1 MRNYLLNFIFLI
13 LNKMKKVIKKNK
25 PKSFFEQ
32 IKMLNKKT
40 KRDTKEAKPKTEA
53 EQNELTR
60 VANELRKRDNL
71 SLEDIKDALKNNTK
85 LKATDAKI
93 IDTILKCKMKEDKIL
108 LKDDT
113 FAKQLSFYIVGRDIK
128 TKYLTNDYL
137 YLNMI
142 ASRFVFPDQDSN
154 VSLPLLLNG
163 AVLQNV
169 TIVSQNFNVTTDTTK
184 GLIQDYDGTFSL
196 ICSKETQSSDL
207 IEQIITQKPSAG
219 TFDLNGSVYEYYGNE
234 EACIIQVPGLGV
246 DEVREKV
253 KNMKFVHNE
262 NSVFVNGEKK
272 VTADGKMKFISKK
285 VFPESFCPSFWA
297 SPEPILCDFLFEFSL
312 DYNVLFEYLE
322 KYKGDELIIPPNIC
336 YWDNIKYFF
345 DFLGVFYLTARDLPF
360 DKATNIGNHV
370 TAFKSVRDFC
380 TAWKSQALNV
390 QRVFQDFINSFLN
403 NSSFSRFTFLYEK
416 ALTVHKSITELMKKQ
431 EFNNFCN
438 VLKKFKTFFYINNQ
452 LERIKDVVVVL
463 SGIIS
468 CLKKYCEGSNNP
480 DALWREIASVANKIL
495 LYLPNITEE
504 RDALF
509 PFICSEG
516 GFNDNVSSN
525 KENATLL
532 AVKRNMRR
540 KIKEKEQNAMLV
552 KSVSE
557 ASSTVTKEMKK
568 YLQGHIRGRTENI
581 SSAVENALVEALYEY
596 FMWSDKVQKERERF
610 IGYLTYT
617 YSKLGRPL
625 EALIDEMA
633 RVFIARTNNVN
644 LAVKDERVKD
654 FIDKNEG
661 KISMVMSNFTFN
673 PNKNKGKIEDKKVKK
688 EEKKKNDEN
697 EEEEEEEEDE
707 KNDK

>member
-40 KRDTKEAKPKTEA
+40 KRDTKDAKPKTEA

-113 FAKQLSFYIVGRDIK
+113 FAKQLSFYIVGKDIK

-154 VSLPLLLNG
+154 VSLPLLLQG
-163 AVLQNV
+163 AILQNV

-196 ICSKETQSSDL
+196 ICSRETQSSDL
-207 IEQIITQKPSAG
+207 IDEIVTNKPSAG
-219 TFDLNGSVYEYYGNE
+219 TFDLNGSIYEYYGNE
-234 EACIIQVPGLGV
+234 EACIIQVPGLGAQ
-246 DEVREKV
+246 EVLEKV

-297 SPEPILCDFLFEFSL
+297 SPEPISCDFLFEFSL

-322 KYKGDELIIPPNIC
+322 KHKADELIIPPNIC

-345 DFLGVFYLTARDLPF
+345 DFLGVFYLTARDIPF
-360 DKATNIGNHV
+360 AQATNIGNHV
-370 TAFKSVRDFC
+370 TAFKSIRDFC

-390 QRVFQDFINSFLN
+390 QRVFQDFLNAFLN

-416 ALTVHKSITELMKKQ
+416 AITVYKSITELMKKQ

-438 VLKKFKTFFYINNQ
+438 ILKKFKTFFYINNQ

-463 SGIIS
+463 GGVIA
-468 CLKKYCEGSNNP
+468 CLKKYCEGSSNP
-480 DALWREIASVANKIL
+480 DTLWREIASVANKIL
-495 LYLPNITEE
+495 LYLPNNTEE

-532 AVKRNMRR
+532 SVRRNMRK
-540 KIKEKEQNAMLV
+540 KIKEKEQNALIV
-552 KSVSE
+552 KSISD
-557 ASSTVTKEMKK
+557 ASSTVNKEMKK
-568 YLQGHIRGRTENI
+568 YLQDHIRNNAGNI
-581 SSAVENALVEALYEY
+581 SNAVENTLVDALYEY
-596 FMWSDKVQKERERF
+596 FISSDKVQKERERL

-617 YSKLGRPL
+617 YQNLGRTT

-633 RVFIARTNNVN
+633 RVFINRAKNVK
-644 LAVKDERVKD
+644 LPIKDEKVKD
-654 FIDKNEG
+654 FIERNEG
-661 KISMVMSNFTFN
+661 RLNMIMSNSTFN
-673 PNKNKGKIEDKKVKK
+673 PNKNKGKIEDKKGKK

-697 EEEEEEEEDE
+697 EEEEEEEESE